1 MHLPIFFRCFLPNFL
16 PDFLPYDLPYVL
28 PNPSLSY
35 LSLSPSTKSAQAREE
50 GPHQTGNVT
59 LALKMKQASLQSSY
73 VLSRF
78 LPDVLPKFL
87 TNFLS

>member
-1 MHLPIFFRCFLPNFL
+1 MIFPMFFPIR
-16 PDFLPYDLPYVL
+16 PYPI
-28 PNPSLSY
+28 SLS
-35 LSLSPSTKSAQAREE
+35 LSISPSTKSAQAREE
-50 GPHQTGNVT
+50 GQHQTGNVT